1 MWVYLMDSEEKD
13 IDLEEIISNSMNKT
27 RENSPEAYDYFV
39 SLSGERLVRR
49 LTLSQAK
56 EIARELLIKIGL
68 VNSK

>member
-1 MWVYLMDSEEKD
+1 MDSEEKD
-13 IDLEEIISNSMNKT
+13 IDLGEIISNSMNKT

-49 LTLSQAK
+49 LTPSQAK